1 LGSFVCGM
9 TRTEYYAKWRKDN
22 PNYFKTYYKKHKKKV
37 QESTTRY
44 RKSKEGKAKIKAY
57 EQTKE
62 RKESKK
68 QYSTKYQQSLIVRLR
83 AVTKER
89 DTLLSLNAEMKRG
102 SKR

>member
-1 LGSFVCGM
+1 MKGIKL
-9 TRTEYYAKWRKDN
+9 TEYLAKWRKDN

-37 QESTTRY
+37 QEQTARY
-44 RKSKEGKAKIKAY
+44 RKSKKGKVKIKAY

-68 QYSTKYQQSLIVRLR
+68 QYTKKYQQSLITRLR

-89 DTLLSLNAEMKRG
+89 DTLLLNAKIFRG
-102 SKR
+102 KGK